1 MFSHLDLEVAKDRL
15 EAAREW
21 ARHQALVKGLEA
33 ERQPMRVV
41 VGLGLVKVGRWMAGC
56 TDQPSTAPR
65 RAVA

>member
-1 MFSHLDLEVAKDRL
+1 MYSHLEVELARVRL

-21 ARHQALVKGLEA
+21 ASRQALLKGLQA

-41 VGLGLVKVGRWMAGC
+41 VGLGLVKLGRWMAGGA
-56 TDQPSTAPR
+56 DRPSTAPR